1 MILGALFLVIF
12 SGTIHAAVPSFG
24 ACPENRGL
32 TSFDI
37 GRYTGTWYEYANVF
51 EVFQIGG
58 KCVRATYTD
67 NGDGTVGV
75 FNEQIKKFTGNYGS
89 INGTARLADPG
100 YAEFVV
106 NFDKV
111 PFTTST
117 PNYRVLDTDYT
128 SYSIV
133 YNCNTILGFFKT
145 EKTLRR
151 YISLSAICCCQG
163 QVWDYVCIYYS
174 LQSLSGI

>member
-24 ACPENRGL
+24 ACPENRGHFNIKLCILSSKRKCFSGL

-75 FNEQIKKFTGNYGS
+75 FNEQIKK
-89 INGTARLADPG
+89 L
-100 YAEFVV
+100 
-106 NFDKV
+106 
-111 PFTTST
+111 
-117 PNYRVLDTDYT
+117 
-128 SYSIV
+128 
-133 YNCNTILGFFKT
+133 
-145 EKTLRR
+145 
-151 YISLSAICCCQG
+151 
-163 QVWDYVCIYYS
+163 
-174 LQSLSGI
+174 